1 MTDVRSTKTRSS
13 LARKMAAPGGR
24 TVAEAIARAEKGLEG
39 HRDEA
44 LRRAADHLDQL
55 EIVCRERGEG
65 SDVRTYELASAV
77 LDTAGFFETGPLFT
91 AAFSLCELSDRMLGR
106 NEWDWPS
113 VEVHLRA
120 MRLILT
126 TDCKPG
132 TAADTILEGLA
143 AVTRRYA

>member
-1 MTDVRSTKTRSS
+1 MTDVRSTKIKSS

-24 TVAEAIARAEKGLEG
+24 TVAEAIARAEKGLES

-55 EIVCRERGEG
+55 ESVARERGEG
-65 SDVRTYELASAV
+65 SDTRTYELASAI

-91 AAFSLCELSDRMLGR
+91 AAFSLCELSDRMLAR
-106 NEWDWPS
+106 SEWDWPS

-120 MRLILT
+120 MRLILA
-126 TDCKPG
+126 TDCQTG
-132 TAADTILEGLA
+132 ETADVILDGLA

>member
-1 MTDVRSTKTRSS
+1 VTDVRSNKIKSS

-24 TVAEAIARAEKGLEG
+24 TVAEAVARAEKGLEG

-55 EIVCRERGEG
+55 EAISRDRGEG
-65 SDVRTYELASAV
+65 SEARTYELASAV

-120 MRLILT
+120 MRLILA
-126 TDCKPG
+126 TDCRPG
-132 TAADTILEGLA
+132 ATADTILQGLA